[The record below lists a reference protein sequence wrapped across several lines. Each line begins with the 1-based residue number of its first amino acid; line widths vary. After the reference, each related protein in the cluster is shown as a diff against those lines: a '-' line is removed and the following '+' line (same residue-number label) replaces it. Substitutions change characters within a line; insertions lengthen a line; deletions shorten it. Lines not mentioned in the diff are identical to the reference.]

1 MIILP
6 PPPSLA
12 INWIPRISTTPI
24 TFNSTILVNHT
35 LYPKEEGEE
44 EPQPLATI
52 FTTAIIP
59 IISYINTTTTTT
71 TSSNSITTHLG
82 LRTCP

>member
-52 FTTAIIP
+52 FTTAI
-59 IISYINTTTTTT
+59 SYINTTTTTT

-82 LRTCP
+82 LHTCP